1 MTIYDLIQAKAKEIF
16 AMPQVEYGAKFYVW
30 DTKTLRVFLEANE
43 SLKLWAMAP
52 IGNSAF
58 PWRVVAW
65 STLTAWGTEYNFTQA
80 AYRKFIGQIK
90 AASARLFGTRR

>member
-1 MTIYDLIQAKAKEIF
+1 MTIYDLIQAEAVKIQ
-16 AMPQVEYGAKFYVW
+16 AMPQVHYGQKFYVW

-43 SLKLWAMAP
+43 SLKVWAMAP
-52 IGNSAF
+52 VGNPAF

-65 STLTAWGTEYNFTQA
+65 STLAAWGAPYSFTKA
-80 AYRKFIGQIK
+80 AYDKFVSQIK